1 MYVVLPLLRP
11 AIVGALIYGFVRAV
25 TTVSAVVFL
34 VTVKVVDPTGKPFRD
49 R

>member
-1 MYVVLPLLRP
+1 MFQSEAYAPIR
-11 AIVGALIYGFVRAV
+11 
-25 TTVSAVVFL
+25 TAVVFL